1 MRLSIPILNQFQG
14 YRQKRRILGLLDPQT
29 WQTEART
36 SALERASFACSGQG
50 PNLAIDMVRGPPVFL
65 NVKLRNSSLEQFS
78 RKSNFH
84 SQILFGESSNGIK
97 WLQVI
102 PDQRLH
108 KDMVYA
114 CVCYVHVICACIWCH
129 KNYPFNPTHVG
140 VGLMHPHDGRYA
152 KSMRH
157 V

>member
-1 MRLSIPILNQFQG
+1 MAISATETDREATDMETRL
-14 YRQKRRILGLLDPQT
+14 RPQET
-29 WQTEART
+29 WTVNHLT
-36 SALERASFACSGQG
+36 W
-50 PNLAIDMVRGPPVFL
+50 PKKMVRGPPVFL

-114 CVCYVHVICACIWCH
+114 CVCYVHVICACIWGH
-129 KNYPFNPTHVG
+129 KNDPVNPTHVG
-140 VGLMHPHDGRYA
+140 LGLMHPHDGRYS
-152 KSMRH
+152 KCMRN